1 LVDFD
6 YQFPVRHR
14 RHFAMSALL
23 HLAFLSRSWYDM
35 IYYNIDIFKNQC
47 QL

>member
-1 LVDFD
+1 LSSLSFGHESSVDFG

-23 HLAFLSRSWYDM
+23 RIWQFFLAM
-35 IYYNIDIFKNQC
+35 V
-47 QL
+47 

>member
-1 LVDFD
+1 LAPLSFGHESLIDFG

-23 HLAFLSRSWYDM
+23 RIRHFSLARGM
-35 IYYNIDIFKNQC
+35 I
-47 QL
+47 